1 MNTHPLRWQS
11 PQPLWTRFSGAQTP
25 GAPAEQAQ
33 PAILRFANDE
43 FMEQAIATLER
54 DPARIDALIA
64 QPETWRKPMT
74 DAPDLIE
81 RTALPRL
88 VQGAARATAA
98 VQPKAKLP
106 AAPAEAAP
114 LKLYQPAHQRFY
126 LATASLV
133 CAVQGLPEHLP
144 VPAQG
149 EDVFAVMRRLL
160 PAPNGGALQEFALI
174 KDAQG
179 ARWQRCDGEALAP
192 GEDRLPLF
200 ALSFRDDGGRRR
212 ALWSALVPVGR
223 REEYLGLRVD
233 RSQVASLA
241 EGQHAQLQP
250 QTAPTPLS
258 KMART
263 AQFQSDVGEPWKAL
277 IRGAHK
283 LVSNHQSAP
292 NDESDDE
299 RDNTR
304 TRAFDF
310 NLQQQA
316 ASWLILLDLADRIG
330 DYLPDVWGCIA
341 GNGAG
346 YAALNPQRRALYDW
360 LGTATMGNPLILG
373 LRAGDD
379 SADIRTPVASLR
391 QALIEIRKPGVR
403 EKLEA
408 TTAAYAG
415 GASNTLGLPDWPP
428 FHFCLAGVNSAM
440 SAAVGPFTALNA
452 PLLVNAVPQPED
464 STDPVDNTV
473 PGQDIAARVDR
484 FVALFARALDATE
497 ERDAPPI
504 PFALQVKNALGSSLG
519 GEVGD
524 GGWFQIRFVH
534 QRRDCGPLHAPLV
547 SAPSRRFRLA
557 SFFDVDAPA
566 RPIRISLPTDTS
578 PAGLRKHNR
587 NTAFVMSDMLCGQV
601 QRAKGMGFV
610 DLVRSVLPWPLH
622 KPLDVGAG
630 GPCKSGGGVDIG
642 MICSLSIPII
652 TICALLLLIII
663 VSLLDFIFRWLPYF
677 VLCFPVPGLKGKQ
690 GGGA

>member
-1 MNTHPLRWQS
+1 
-11 PQPLWTRFSGAQTP
+11 
-25 GAPAEQAQ
+25 
-33 PAILRFANDE
+33 
-43 FMEQAIATLER
+43 
-54 DPARIDALIA
+54 
-64 QPETWRKPMT
+64 
-74 DAPDLIE
+74 
-81 RTALPRL
+81 
-88 VQGAARATAA
+88 
-98 VQPKAKLP
+98 
-106 AAPAEAAP
+106 
-114 LKLYQPAHQRFY
+114 
-126 LATASLV
+126 
-133 CAVQGLPEHLP
+133 
-144 VPAQG
+144 
-149 EDVFAVMRRLL
+149 
-160 PAPNGGALQEFALI
+160 
-174 KDAQG
+174 
-179 ARWQRCDGEALAP
+179 
-192 GEDRLPLF
+192 
-200 ALSFRDDGGRRR
+200 
-212 ALWSALVPVGR
+212 
-223 REEYLGLRVD
+223 VD

-241 EGQHAQLQP
+241 EGQRAQLQP

-283 LVSNHQSAP
+283 LVFNQNSAP
-292 NDESDDE
+292 DINGDKEPTGD
-299 RDNTR
+299 
-304 TRAFDF
+304 TRARVFDF

-330 DYLPDVWGCIA
+330 EYLPDVWDCIA

-373 LRAGDD
+373 LRASDA
-379 SADIRTPVASLR
+379 SIDIRPPVASLR

-415 GASNTLGLPDWPP
+415 GANNTLGLPDWPP
-428 FHFCLAGVNSAM
+428 FHFSLAGVNSGM
-440 SAAVGPFTALNA
+440 SAAVGPFAALNTLAA
-452 PLLVNAVPQPED
+452 PAPEEG
-464 STDPVDNTV
+464 TDPVDNSV

-519 GEVGD
+519 GEVGE

-557 SFFDVDAPA
+557 SFFDADAPA

-630 GPCKSGGGVDIG
+630 GPCKSSGGVDIG

-690 GGGA
+690 GGNA